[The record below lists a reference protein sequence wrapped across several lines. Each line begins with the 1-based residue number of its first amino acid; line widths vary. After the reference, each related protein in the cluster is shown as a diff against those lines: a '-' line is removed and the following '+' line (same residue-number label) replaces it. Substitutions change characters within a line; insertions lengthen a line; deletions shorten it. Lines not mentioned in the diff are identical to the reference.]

1 MSFAFHAFRPAL
13 YRPVLM
19 ACTLCWSLVYAPL
32 IQAAEWNIDQL
43 MHGLAQIKSGHVSFV
58 ETKTMAILDRPLVAS
73 GDMIYTA
80 PDKLEKRT
88 LKPKPETMQINGKQL
103 LVQKGKQ
110 KHQVQLQDFPE
121 LAAFIDSI
129 RGTLAGDRK
138 ALERNYLLSLEGSE
152 ASWTLQLIPTNS
164 KMKQVVAQ
172 IRISGVRDEVRSISI
187 TQADGDSSRMLIEK
201 IVPPKL
207 AAQ

>member
-1 MSFAFHAFRPAL
+1 
-13 YRPVLM
+13 
-19 ACTLCWSLVYAPL
+19 LVYAPL

-88 LKPKPETMQINGKQL
+88 LKPKPETMQINGNQL
-103 LVQKGKQ
+103 LVEKGKQ

-152 ASWTLQLIPTNS
+152 AAWTLQLIPTNS

-187 TQADGDSSRMLIEK
+187 KNRT
-201 IVPPKL
+201 
-207 AAQ
+207 AQIGCPVSLF

>member
-73 GDMIYTA
+73 GDMIYTCLLYTSDA
-80 PDKLEKRT
+80 ADDLLCVDLGGRR
-88 LKPKPETMQINGKQL
+88 INKKKKTQ
-103 LVQKGKQ
+103 
-110 KHQVQLQDFPE
+110 H
-121 LAAFIDSI
+121 
-129 RGTLAGDRK
+129 
-138 ALERNYLLSLEGSE
+138 
-152 ASWTLQLIPTNS
+152 
-164 KMKQVVAQ
+164 
-172 IRISGVRDEVRSISI
+172 I
-187 TQADGDSSRMLIEK
+187 T
-201 IVPPKL
+201 
-207 AAQ
+207 

>member
-58 ETKTMAILDRPLVAS
+58 ETKTMAILDRPLVTS

-88 LKPKPETMQINGKQL
+88 LKPKPETMQINGNQL
-103 LVQKGKQ
+103 LVEKGKQ

-129 RGTLAGDRK
+129 RGTLADVFDLGVGGAGDHGGDYKLRIT
-138 ALERNYLLSLEGSE
+138 NYEL
-152 ASWTLQLIPTNS
+152 
-164 KMKQVVAQ
+164 
-172 IRISGVRDEVRSISI
+172 RI
-187 TQADGDSSRMLIEK
+187 TK
-201 IVPPKL
+201 
-207 AAQ
+207 